1 MPLQVDM
8 TGQEFAQHR
17 KRLGWSQEKL
27 VEIYGRSR
35 EASHQLGARKNTHP
49 KRHNTFDKTFGSSSG
64 KRTYPRNWILN
75 LQEWSRVLK
84 SSKIGYPAFQNR

>member
-35 EASHQLGARKNTHP
+35 RQVINWEHEKTPIP
-49 KRHNTFDKTFGSSSG
+49 KDS
-64 KRTYPRNWILN
+64 ILLTKLLVR
-75 LQEWSRVLK
+75 LQGNELIQE
-84 SSKIGYPAFQNR
+84 IGF